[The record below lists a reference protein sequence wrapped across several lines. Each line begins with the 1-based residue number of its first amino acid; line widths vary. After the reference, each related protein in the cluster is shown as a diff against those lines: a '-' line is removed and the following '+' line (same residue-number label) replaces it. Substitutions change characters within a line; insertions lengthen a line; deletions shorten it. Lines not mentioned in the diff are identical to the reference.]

1 MPNEIPPVDCR
12 SAMQQLWDYV
22 DCELTTQRMEAVR
35 RHLANCSHC
44 LPHAQFAE
52 RFISALHETGDDCGC
67 PGEVRAKVMAKLR
80 EAGLKLS

>member
-12 SAMQQLWDYV
+12 SALQQLWDYV

-52 RFISALHETGDDCGC
+52 RFISALHETKDDCGC